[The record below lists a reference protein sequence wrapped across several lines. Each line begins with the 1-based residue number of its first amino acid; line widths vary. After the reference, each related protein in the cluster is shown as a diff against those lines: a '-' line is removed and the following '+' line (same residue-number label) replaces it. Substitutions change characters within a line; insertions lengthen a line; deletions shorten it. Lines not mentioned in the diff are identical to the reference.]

1 MSGAVKTFLAGARHS
16 RQVIAA
22 LVFHFAAWRARLS
35 HRNVLRRFGIP
46 ELRRFDPLRRV
57 GQRQAVDA
65 LDLRISVEYD
75 LDVSGVT
82 FGVCAAKGRICA
94 RGEYDGF
101 SSLHVTAQALAFV

>member
-16 RQVIAA
+16 PQVIAA

-35 HRNVLRRFGIP
+35 HCNVLRRFGIP
-46 ELRRFDPLRRV
+46 ELRRFDLRRV

-65 LDLRISVEYD
+65 LDLRVSVEYD

-101 SSLHVTAQALAFV
+101 SSLHVTAQAVAFV